1 MDGAGEGQ
9 YLAIELPGQTRITKT
24 TFKAFLKQKTMWPN
38 RSGNTIPT
46 STRNHAMVAVWVG
59 SDDDSNA
66 CGCQV
71 GLGGDGEEELTREL
85 APAPRIQC

>member
-24 TFKAFLKQKTMWPN
+24 TFKPPKMMWPN
-38 RSGNTIPT
+38 KGENTIPT
-46 STRNHAMVAVWVG
+46 STRKRAMVAVWVG

-66 CGCQV
+66 CGCLV

-85 APAPRIQC
+85 APAPPIQC

>member
-24 TFKAFLKQKTMWPN
+24 TFNTLKNRWPN
-38 RSGNTIPT
+38 KGETHNSDVNVQACDGGCL
-46 STRNHAMVAVWVG
+46 VG

-66 CGCQV
+66 CGCLV

-85 APAPRIQC
+85 AAAPTLQC

>member
-24 TFKAFLKQKTMWPN
+24 TFKALKKTMWPN
-38 RSGNTIPT
+38 RGGNTIPT
-46 STRNHAMVAVWVG
+46 STCKRAMVAVWVG

-66 CGCQV
+66 CGCPV

-85 APAPRIQC
+85 APAPPFQC